1 MPDIPLP
8 TLVESQRP
16 ATSAEHA
23 TPTSAGHGVGQK
35 MISIVVPCLN
45 EEQCIGEFVD
55 WCREGLKKAGRLG
68 QILII
73 DSSTDRSAE
82 IAEDLPNLGFFATAG
97 IRARL

>member
-23 TPTSAGHGVGQK
+23 VPINAGHGAGQK
-35 MISIVVPCLN
+35 MISIMVPCLN

-55 WCREGLKKAGRLG
+55 WCREGLKKAGRAG

-73 DSSTDRSAE
+73 DSSTDRSAAPFTSPGQVHPE
-82 IAEDLPNLGFFATAG
+82 AG
-97 IRARL
+97 V